1 MHLKRLQLH
10 GFKTFADKTEID
22 FSQGVTAVVGP
33 NGSGKSNIAD
43 AILWVLGEQKASAI
57 RGSSAKDVIFSGS
70 DKRRPMGMA
79 EVSLTV
85 DNSDGKLGVEF
96 AEVTITRR
104 AYRTGEGE
112 YFINKVPCRLKDIYE
127 LFLDTG
133 VGREA
138 YSLVNQ
144 SEIDAVLS
152 VNPEDRRGLFEE
164 AAGIKKY
171 RVKKREAIRKLDST
185 ETNLQRVR
193 DILGEIDGRIEPLKL
208 EAERATHYNR
218 LKERLHKIE
227 STLLIVDLR
236 YADAE
241 LNAVRRAKLS
251 EQEKAES
258 QEEEILNARV
268 AAAELADLLAEADL
282 ELEVCRETFQ
292 KALSEAERSESARAL
307 AAQRVAG
314 LEASLGLLAQELE
327 SLAARRERIRT
338 EMTEAQTELA
348 GAHNAEGGHK
358 SQVTEQQARLQEL
371 NQKINELGRQAERRR
386 QEANALAR
394 QHAARQAD
402 LARAEAR
409 VNELEAGLPGLQE
422 EADRL
427 MTLAAQRSE
436 EAQSTREAVT
446 TAKAHLDEVETALA
460 TARQS
465 NDSTRQALHQ
475 TQQERHSLHSKVVSL
490 GSRLRA
496 LQDLENAQ
504 EGYYQGVKAVM
515 DAVKRGHL
523 QGNYKVVADAFSI
536 PSGYEVAFET
546 ALGGSVQDIIT
557 DRETE
562 AKAAISYLH
571 ESQRGRATF
580 LPLDRMR
587 PSGNLDLGRA
597 NGMRGVLGAA
607 LDLIKFDAKY
617 SPALENL
624 LGRVIICDD
633 LDSASEC
640 SRVARGWSR
649 IVTMTG
655 EVVSPSGALTGGRQ
669 QGRNAGQLLGRKTE
683 IASLSKDLKTCED
696 EEERCQKRLTDL
708 EEAREQFELGLGEAQ
723 AQKQAAQLAANEAV
737 RKSEFAVGESRRI
750 TEQAEQAKRKAETA
764 QSTLAQAKAQAATAT
779 EALQAAGLQTAD
791 ADDVIASE
799 AQLVAN
805 LTAERD
811 ALNSEVTNARIGL
824 ATQSEKV
831 SNLNRTLR
839 TAQSEFDQ
847 VERQLAHKQEQS
859 KQAADEREA
868 LVAQSAVRDADVVR
882 AAETKVKAQ
891 DELQQRTETR
901 HTLFEQSK
909 EASQALRDVEEARAA
924 ALEII
929 HKSELKEARLDMQRT
944 QLAVRLLEE
953 YEMEAEDAIALAE
966 DPEVTDGSPQE
977 VGRLRRELKGMGDVN
992 TGAIEEYE
1000 EVSTRF
1006 EFLTTQRADLEEA
1019 REKLLAAI
1027 KDIDDS
1033 TREVFLETFKAVGVA
1048 FNELF
1053 TRLFRGGH
1061 TDLVLTKPDDILET
1075 GIDIMVQPPG
1085 KKRQNLALLSGGERA
1100 LTAAAL
1106 LFAFLKIK
1114 PSPFVVMDEVDA
1126 PLDGAN
1132 VERFA
1137 ELLSEFGERSQFIII
1152 THNPTT
1158 MEAAPMWYGITMQE
1172 PGISRVLSMHVPH
1185 IDPDPNGTNGNGRG
1199 KNGKNGSA
1207 NGNGHA
1213 HANGNGHVPE
1223 LAAVG

>member
-1 MHLKRLQLH
+1 MHLKKLQLH

-43 AILWVLGEQKASAI
+43 AMLWVLGEQKASAV
-57 RGSSAKDVIFSGS
+57 RGTSAKDVIFSGS

-85 DNSDGKLGVEF
+85 DNSDGKLPVEF
-96 AEVTITRR
+96 GEVTITRR

-171 RVKKREAIRKLDST
+171 RVKKREALRKLDST

-218 LKERLHKIE
+218 LKERLQQIE

-236 YADAE
+236 KADSELNSVRAAKAAEQEKAIEQEEAILEARVTATELAEKLAEADAE
-241 LNAVRRAKLS
+241 LETWR
-251 EQEKAES
+251 
-258 QEEEILNARV
+258 
-268 AAAELADLLAEADL
+268 EAY
-282 ELEVCRETFQ
+282 Q
-292 KALSEAERSESARAL
+292 KALSDAERSESQRAL

-327 SLAARRERIRT
+327 SLAARRERLLGEI
-338 EMTEAQTELA
+338 AQVQAELS
-348 GAHNAEGGHK
+348 GASQAEGGHK
-358 SQVTEQQARLQEL
+358 SQVTEQQARVQEL
-371 NQKINELGRQAERRR
+371 NQQINELTRQAERRR
-386 QEANALAR
+386 AEANQLAR
-394 QHAARQAD
+394 LHAARQAD

-409 VNELEAGLPGLQE
+409 VAEIEVGLPSLRE
-422 EADRL
+422 EAERL
-427 MTLAAQRSE
+427 QALAAQRAE
-436 EAQSTREAVT
+436 ESQSTRDAVT
-446 TAKAHLDEVETALA
+446 TAKAQLEEAEKALA
-460 TARQS
+460 TTRETH
-465 NDSTRQALHQ
+465 DSTRQALHS
-475 TQQERHSLHSKVVSL
+475 TQQERHTLHSKTVAL
-490 GSRLRA
+490 ASRLRA

-504 EGYYQGVKAVM
+504 EGYYAGVKAVM
-515 DAVKRGHL
+515 DAVKKGHVRG
-523 QGNYKVVADAFSI
+523 NFKVVADAFSI
-536 PSGYEVAFET
+536 PAGYEVAFET

-557 DRETE
+557 DSESE

-597 NGMRGVLGAA
+597 NGMRGVLGGA
-607 LDLIKFDAKY
+607 LDLIDFDPKY
-617 SPALENL
+617 RPALETL
-624 LGRVIICDD
+624 LGRVILCND
-633 LDSASEC
+633 LDSATEC

-683 IASLSKDLKTCED
+683 IATLSKDLKACEA
-696 EEERCQKRLTDL
+696 EEAKCQKRLTDL
-708 EEAREQFELGLGEAQ
+708 EEKREQMEQ
-723 AQKQAAQLAANEAV
+723 ALAETQSAKQAAQLAANEAQ
-737 RKSEFAVGESRRI
+737 RKSEFAVAEARRAQ
-750 TEQAEQAKRKAETA
+750 EQADQALRKADVG
-764 QSTLAQAKAQAATAT
+764 QNTLAQAKAQAATAA
-779 EALQAAGLQTAD
+779 EALQSAGLQTAD
-791 ADDVIASE
+791 ADDAIAAE
-799 AQLVAN
+799 AQLLSTLA
-805 LTAERD
+805 AERD
-811 ALNSEVTNARIGL
+811 SLNAEVTTARIGL

-831 SNLNRTLR
+831 SNLSRTLR
-839 TAQSEFDQ
+839 TAQAEVEQ
-847 VERQLAHKQEQS
+847 VDRQLAHKQEQS
-859 KQAADEREA
+859 RQASEERDS
-868 LVAQSAVRDADVVR
+868 LVAQSAVRDAEVVR
-882 AAETKVKAQ
+882 AAEAKAKAH
-891 DELQQRTETR
+891 EGLQQHTEER
-901 HTLFEQSK
+901 QELAEQAR
-909 EASQALRDVEEARAA
+909 EASQALRELEESRAS
-924 ALEII
+924 ALETI
-929 HKSELKEARLDMQRT
+929 HKSELREARLDMQRT

-953 YEMEAEDAIALAE
+953 YEMEAEDAIALEE

-977 VGRLRRELKGMGDVN
+977 VARLRREIKGMGDVN

-1033 TREVFLETFKAVGVA
+1033 TREVFLDTFKAVGVA

-1137 ELLSEFGERSQFIII
+1137 ELLKEFGERSQFIII

-1158 MEAAPMWYGITMQE
+1158 MEAAPIWYGVTMQE
-1172 PGISRVLSMHVPH
+1172 PGISHILSMHVPH
-1185 IDPDPNGTNGNGRG
+1185 LEPEPNGS
-1199 KNGKNGSA
+1199 NGSNGA
-1207 NGNGHA
+1207 NGH
-1213 HANGNGHVPE
+1213 HANGHKPE
-1223 LAAVG
+1223 ALAAV

>member
-1 MHLKRLQLH
+1 MHLKKLQLH
-10 GFKTFADKTEID
+10 GFKTFADRTEID

-43 AILWVLGEQKASAI
+43 AILWVLGEQKASAV
-57 RGSSAKDVIFSGS
+57 RGSTAKDVIFSGS

-85 DNSDGKLGVEF
+85 DNSDGKLPVDF

-104 AYRTGEGE
+104 AYRTGDGE

-171 RVKKREAIRKLDST
+171 RVRKREAIRKLDAT

-208 EAERATHYNR
+208 EAERAAHYNR
-218 LKERLHKIE
+218 LKDRLRQIE

-241 LNAVRRAKLS
+241 LNAVRKAKLA
-251 EQEKAES
+251 EQEKSIE
-258 QEEEILNARV
+258 QEEAILEARV
-268 AAAELADLLAEADL
+268 KAAELAEQLAEADR
-282 ELEVCRETFQ
+282 ELETWREAYQ
-292 KALSEAERSESARAL
+292 QALADAERSESRRAL

-327 SLAARRERIRT
+327 SLASRRERLCAEI
-338 EMTEAQTELA
+338 AQVQAELS
-348 GAHNAEGGHK
+348 GAHQAEGGHK
-358 SQVTEQQARLQEL
+358 SQVTEQQARVQEL
-371 NQKINELGRQAERRR
+371 TSKIAELTRQAERRR
-386 QEANALAR
+386 AEANALAR

-409 VNELEAGLPGLQE
+409 VAEIEAGLPSLRDDVERLQAVAAE
-422 EADRL
+422 RAAEAH
-427 MTLAAQRSE
+427 
-436 EAQSTREAVT
+436 STRGAVDG
-446 TAKAHLDEVETALA
+446 AKSAFELAEKAVADVRAAHDQ
-460 TARQS
+460 ARQG
-465 NDSTRQALHQ
+465 LHS
-475 TQQERHSLHSKVVSL
+475 TQQERHALHSKAVAL

-504 EGYYQGVKAVM
+504 EGYYAGVKAVM
-515 DAVKRGHL
+515 DAAKRGHIR
-523 QGNYKVVADAFSI
+523 GDFKVVADAFHA
-536 PSGYEVAFET
+536 PAGYEVAFET

-557 DRETE
+557 DSEST
-562 AKAAISYLH
+562 AKAAIAYLH

-587 PSGNLDLGRA
+587 PSGSLDLGRA
-597 NGMRGVLGAA
+597 HGMRGVLGGA
-607 LDLIKFDAKY
+607 LDLIQFDPKY
-617 SPALENL
+617 RPALETL
-624 LGRVIICDD
+624 LGRVILCED
-633 LDSASEC
+633 LDSATDC
-640 SRVARGWSR
+640 SRAARGWSR

-655 EVVSPSGALTGGRQ
+655 DVVSPSGALTGGRQ

-683 IASLSKDLKTCED
+683 IAALGKDLKAVEA
-696 EEERCQKRLTDL
+696 EEIKCQQRLADL
-708 EEAREQFELGLGEAQ
+708 EEKREQAEAALGEAQ
-723 AQKQAAQLAANEAV
+723 SAKQAAQLASSDAV
-737 RKSEFAVGESRRI
+737 RKSEFAAAEARRAA
-750 TEQAEQAKRKAETA
+750 EQAEQARRKAETG
-764 QSTLAQAKAQAATAT
+764 QLTLAQAKQQAAAAA
-779 EALQAAGLQTAD
+779 EALQSAGLQTAD
-791 ADDVIASE
+791 ADDAIAAE
-799 AQLVAN
+799 AHLLST

-811 ALNSEVTNARIGL
+811 ALNTEVTTARIGL

-831 SNLNRTLR
+831 SNLGRALR
-839 TAQSEFDQ
+839 TAQAEVDQ
-847 VERQLAHKQEQS
+847 VERQLAQKQEQS
-859 KQAADEREA
+859 RLASEEREQ
-868 LVAQSAVRDADVVR
+868 LLAQSAVRDAEVVR
-882 AAETKVKAQ
+882 AAQAKAETHDA
-891 DELQQRTETR
+891 LQQHTEER
-901 HTLFEQSK
+901 
-909 EASQALRDVEEARAA
+909 QALAEEARAA
-924 ALEII
+924 SAALREIEEARASALEII
-929 HKSELKEARLDMQRT
+929 HKSELREARLDMQRT
-944 QLAVRLLEE
+944 QLAARLFEE
-953 YEMEAEDAIALAE
+953 YEMLAEDAIALDQ

-977 VGRLRRELKGMGDVN
+977 VARLRREIKGMGEVN
-992 TGAIEEYE
+992 TGAIEEYA

-1006 EFLTTQRADLEEA
+1006 EFLTTQRADLDEA
-1019 REKLLAAI
+1019 REKLLGAI

-1033 TREVFLETFKAVGVA
+1033 TRQVFLDTFNAVGVA

-1061 TDLVLTKPDDILET
+1061 TDLVLTNPDDILET

-1132 VERFA
+1132 VERFSD
-1137 ELLSEFGERSQFIII
+1137 LLREFGERSQFIII

-1158 MEAAPMWYGITMQE
+1158 MEAAPIWYGITMQE

-1185 IDPDPNGTNGNGRG
+1185 VDADSH
-1199 KNGKNGSA
+1199 KNGA
-1207 NGNGHA
+1207 NGHHSNGHK
-1213 HANGNGHVPE
+1213 PE
-1223 LAAVG
+1223 LAAV

>member
-43 AILWVLGEQKASAI
+43 AILWVLGEQKASAV
-57 RGSSAKDVIFSGS
+57 RGSTAKDVIFSGS

-85 DNSDGKLGVEF
+85 DNSDGKLPVDF

-171 RVKKREAIRKLDST
+171 RVRKREALRKLDST

-218 LKERLHKIE
+218 LKDRLRQIE

-236 YADAE
+236 FADAE
-241 LNAVRRAKLS
+241 LNSLRRAKLA
-251 EQEKAES
+251 EQDKAEA

-268 AAAELADLLAEADL
+268 AAAELADQLAEADL
-282 ELEVCRETFQ
+282 ELEACRETFQ

-327 SLAARRERIRT
+327 SLTARRERLLGDVSQ
-338 EMTEAQTELA
+338 MQAELS
-348 GAHNAEGGHK
+348 GAHEAEGGHK
-358 SQVTEQQARLQEL
+358 SQVTEQQSRLQEL
-371 NQKINELGRQAERRR
+371 TSKINELTRQAERRR
-386 QEANALAR
+386 AEANALAR

-409 VNELEAGLPGLQE
+409 VAEMESGLPSLREESERLAALAGERFE
-422 EADRL
+422 EATKAKDSVGTAR
-427 MTLAAQRSE
+427 AQLE
-436 EAQSTREAVT
+436 EAEKVVAQTRET
-446 TAKAHLDEVETALA
+446 H
-460 TARQS
+460 
-465 NDSTRQALHQ
+465 DSTRQALHS
-475 TQQERHSLHSKVVSL
+475 TQQERHTLHSKAVALS
-490 GSRLRA
+490 SRLRA

-504 EGYYQGVKAVM
+504 EGYFQGVKAVM
-515 DAVKRGHL
+515 EAVKRGQL
-523 QGNYKVVADAFSI
+523 QGHYKVVADAFSI
-536 PSGYEVAFET
+536 PAGYEVAFET
-546 ALGGSVQDIIT
+546 ALGGSVQDIIV
-557 DRETE
+557 DREPE
-562 AKAAISYLH
+562 AKAAIAYLH
-571 ESQRGRATF
+571 DSQRGRATF

-587 PSGNLDLGRA
+587 PSGNLELGRA
-597 NGMRGVLGAA
+597 NGMRGVLGGA
-607 LDLIKFDAKY
+607 LDLIEFDAKY
-617 SPALENL
+617 RPALESL
-624 LGRVIICDD
+624 LGRVIICED
-633 LDSASEC
+633 LDSATEC
-640 SRVARGWSR
+640 SRVARSWSR
-649 IVTMTG
+649 IVTMSG

-669 QGRNAGQLLGRKTE
+669 QGRNAGALLGRKTE
-683 IASLSKDLKTCED
+683 ISTLSKDLKACEA
-696 EEERCQKRLTDL
+696 EEERCQARLTGL
-708 EEAREQFELGLGEAQ
+708 EEKREQMEQALGAAQ
-723 AQKQAAQLAANEAV
+723 SARQAAQLAASEAQ
-737 RKSEFAVGESRRI
+737 RKSEFAVAESRRVQ
-750 TEQAEQAKRKAETA
+750 EQADNALRKSDNA
-764 QSTLAQAKAQAATAT
+764 QSTLTQAKEQASTAAD
-779 EALQAAGLQTAD
+779 ALQSAGLQTAD
-791 ADDVIASE
+791 ADDAIAAE
-799 AQLVAN
+799 AQL
-805 LTAERD
+805 LSTITAERD
-811 ALNSEVTNARIGL
+811 ALSSDVTTARIGL

-831 SNLNRTLR
+831 SNLSRTLR
-839 TAQSEFDQ
+839 TAQTEVEQ
-847 VERQLAHKQEQS
+847 VDRQLAS
-859 KQAADEREA
+859 KQQQSRQASEEREA

-882 AAETKVKAQ
+882 AAEAKASAQEELTK
-891 DELQQRTETR
+891 RTETR
-901 HTLFEQSK
+901 HTLAEESK
-909 EASQALRDVEEARAA
+909 AASLALREVEEARAA

-929 HKSELKEARLDMQRT
+929 HKSELRETRLDMQRT
-944 QLAVRLLEE
+944 QLAARLFEE
-953 YEMEAEDAIALAE
+953 YEIEADAAIALEE
-966 DPEVTDGSPQE
+966 DPEVTDGSPTE
-977 VGRLRRELKGMGDVN
+977 VARLRREIKGMGDVN
-992 TGAIEEYE
+992 TGAIEEYA

-1033 TREVFLETFKAVGVA
+1033 TRQVFLDTFNAVGVA

-1053 TRLFRGGH
+1053 TRLFRGGR

-1137 ELLSEFGERSQFIII
+1137 ELLKEFGERSQFIII

-1158 MEAAPMWYGITMQE
+1158 MEAAPIWYGITMQE

-1185 IDPDPNGTNGNGRG
+1185 VDPEHQPSGNGRG
-1199 KNGKNGSA
+1199 KNGHA

-1213 HANGNGHVPE
+1213 HANGHVAE
-1223 LAAVG
+1223 VAAVVG